1 VQQQR
6 GSRKSKKDTPSTPVS
21 SKKGGKGVATAAAA
35 LEPKVALF
43 EGAQWTKD
51 EKYDPEINLDS
62 GYRRHVTR
70 HCNKVLLRIRML
82 HYIKQEIIRD
92 LEAQVNAGVNAAML
106 PIQPPFCEQSPTPW
120 WDAQADVSLLV
131 GTYKHGYERY
141 AVMRLDPS
149 LCFLVRCGPPDKQ
162 ELLSEMASLEANG
175 DELDKAPDEDEDMD
189 DDSSSTT
196 QGAQA
201 NHKSAQAATPAS
213 NGKLLHSLSIFFF
226 ILAVLIVYIL

>member
-1 VQQQR
+1 
-6 GSRKSKKDTPSTPVS
+6 
-21 SKKGGKGVATAAAA
+21 
-35 LEPKVALF
+35 
-43 EGAQWTKD
+43 
-51 EKYDPEINLDS
+51 
-62 GYRRHVTR
+62 
-70 HCNKVLLRIRML
+70 ML

-120 WDAQADVSLLV
+120 WDAQADISLLV

-196 QGAQA
+196 QGAHA
-201 NHKSAQAATPAS
+201 NNSRALPAAPVSAGEL
-213 NGKLLHSLSIFFF
+213 NI
-226 ILAVLIVYIL
+226 I